1 MCTFL
6 QGATNSVAHMVN
18 AMNKI
23 LRDFVPKVAIP
34 FLDDVPITECS
45 VNKKDEKLRMD
56 VKSLLHTTFV
66 IVKEPFQG

>member
-23 LRDFVPKVAIP
+23 LRVSVTKVTTP
-34 FLDDVPITECS
+34 FLDDVPIKGCS
-45 VNKKDEKLRMD
+45 MNKKDEKLMSKD
-56 VKSLLHTTFV
+56 V
-66 IVKEPFQG
+66 